1 MVEKVF
7 ISPNRV
13 RAYGNIMN
21 MKTGDDFTLVNSEL
35 TVTTDTVNGAE
46 MTVFQIEVEGGISI
60 ALVSS
65 ASTCNVGDN
74 VLLTA
79 TVLDDTSPVEAAE
92 VTFKVG
98 ETVLGTDETDANGV
112 ATYTYSASTA
122 GTFSF
127 TAVYQD
133 STSPVVSV
141 SVNHSYS
148 LSFSQSSYVASGGS
162 VTLEC
167 TLLEDNVAM
176 SGASVTV
183 TGSDGSV
190 YNGITNSQGIASVTV
205 SVTGETIFTATYSNV
220 SDTCTVTV
228 SSYLF
233 YDDCTSDR
241 SSEYTN
247 ASIQTS
253 SKTNYLPLTY
263 NSNGYYIIK
272 ATSNEG
278 NHYAKWIPA
287 LDGLDNIRFS
297 CEVSTNTLSDT
308 NRFGLVV
315 GTSDYKSLHF
325 QITSNKME
333 GATFRDNSYRVID
346 TQTISS
352 LATNTWYKME
362 YTVQGTSY
370 TFKLADMSDN
380 VLYTKTGTFSSDI
393 ITVSSTKQYG
403 LYYLNYGSSYQK
415 MFRNI
420 KAESL

>member
-13 RAYGNIMN
+13 RAYGNIVN

-35 TVTTDTVNGAE
+35 TVTTDMVDGAE
-46 MTVFQIEVEGGISI
+46 MTVFQFEVEGGISI

-65 ASTCNVGDN
+65 SSTCNVGDN

-79 TVLDDTSPVEAAE
+79 TVLDDNAPVEAAE

-112 ATYTYSASTA
+112 ATYTYATSSAGSLSFSAS
-122 GTFSF
+122 
-127 TAVYQD
+127 YQT
-133 STSPVVSV
+133 STSNSVSV

-148 LSFSQSSYVASGGS
+148 LSFSQSTYTASGGS
-162 VTLEC
+162 ATLEM
-167 TLLEDNVAM
+167 TLLEDNVAK
-176 SGASVTV
+176 SGASITV
-183 TGSDGSV
+183 TGTDSST
-190 YNGITNSQGIASVTV
+190 YTATTNSSGVASFSVMGISASTV
-205 SVTGETIFTATYSNV
+205 FTATYQGATA
-220 SDTCTVTV
+220 TCTVTV
-228 SSYLF
+228 QSYLF
-233 YDDCTSDR
+233 YDIPNSDR

-278 NHYAKWIPA
+278 NHYAKWITA

-297 CEVSTNTLSDT
+297 CEVSTNSFSGT
-308 NRFGLVV
+308 NRFGIII
-315 GTSDYKSLHF
+315 GDANDYKSERY
-325 QITSNKME
+325 QISNKTLE
-333 GATFRDNSYRVID
+333 HLKQSGTETVID
-346 TQTISS
+346 SHTLS
-352 LATNTWYKME
+352 LTANAWYKME
-362 YTVQGTSY
+362 YIVQGTSF
-370 TFKLADMSDN
+370 TFTISDMNDT
-380 VLYTKTGTFSSDI
+380 VLYTNTGTFNSSV
-393 ITVSSTKQYG
+393 ITSSTTKQYG